1 MSCFTDIGFCV
12 VFQRFFPIL
21 FKFAWGD
28 YMKHQTSMMIGI
40 SPELSMAL
48 YTICF
53 RARPDEDCYVRL
65 GGNNFMI
72 RTNTRYVN
80 DKRML
85 RNAHF
90 RLIDN

>member
-1 MSCFTDIGFCV
+1 MSCFTYNDFCV
-12 VFQRFFPIL
+12 VFQKFFSIL
-21 FKFAWGD
+21 FKFKWGD
-28 YMKHQTSMMIGI
+28 YIKHQTTMMIGI

-65 GGNNFMI
+65 GDRDFRI

-85 RNAHF
+85 LNAHF

>member
-53 RARPDEDCYVRL
+53 KTRPDRDCYVSL
-65 GGNNFMI
+65 GGEDFRI
-72 RTNTRYVN
+72 RTVTQTKNN
-80 DKRML
+80 KRKL

-90 RLIDN
+90 RLVDH